1 MTTKAMILA
10 AFGAAALALPAAAS
24 AQPNYGQAYGQ
35 AYGWRVDDDRP
46 RGDFDRDRRT
56 ALGVYP
62 EFRDIEM
69 HIRRE
74 IDEGVRRDLIER
86 DDARDLAGQL
96 RDIQAR
102 EMREFRIHGWKLPGD
117 DRARIR
123 ADLDRLDHL
132 VDQIRAEG

>member
-1 MTTKAMILA
+1 MNTKTMILA

-24 AQPNYGQAYGQ
+24 AQPYYGQAYGQ

-46 RGDFDRDRRT
+46 RGDFDRDRRA